1 MQSPLKS
8 MDQLAPFATAGEL
21 VAKKPEPI
29 VSCTP
34 NATLFEAME
43 VMQKRGVGLLLI
55 LENQRLAGVI
65 SERDCARGA
74 VLRSLDPRATPVRDV
89 MCADV
94 HVASPQ
100 MKIPE
105 CIMLMHE
112 KGIGHLPVV
121 SGNKVQGVLSVRDLM
136 GSLIERH
143 ERLLR
148 RLNEERLTLLYPD
161 PSSY

>member
-1 MQSPLKS
+1 MQSPLRS
-8 MDQLAPFATAGEL
+8 LEQLAPFATAGEL
-21 VAKKPEPI
+21 VAKKPEPV

-34 NATLFEAME
+34 NATLVEAMQ
-43 VMQKRGVGLLLI
+43 VMKEKGAGLLLI
-55 LENQRLAGVI
+55 LEGETLAGVI

-74 VLRSLDPRATPVRDV
+74 VLRSLDPRTTRVREI

-105 CIMLMHE
+105 CIMLMHD

-121 SGNKVQGVLSVRDLM
+121 DGKRVQGVLSVRDLM
-136 GSLIERH
+136 GALIERH

-148 RLNEERLTLLYPD
+148 RLNEERLTLLYSD

>member
-1 MQSPLKS
+1 ME
-8 MDQLAPFATAGEL
+8 QLVPFATAGQL
-21 VAKKPEPI
+21 IKKKPEPI

-34 NATLFEAME
+34 DATLFEAMQS
-43 VMQKRGVGLLLI
+43 MQAKAIGLLLI
-55 LENQRLAGVI
+55 LEKQRLVGVI
-65 SERDCARGA
+65 SERDCARGC
-74 VLRSLDPRATPVRDV
+74 VLRSLDPRTTRVRDV

-94 HVASPQ
+94 HIASPQ

-105 CIMLMHE
+105 CITLMHE
-112 KGIGHLPVV
+112 KSIGHLPVV
-121 SGNKVQGVLSVRDLM
+121 DQGRVEGVLSVRDLM

-148 RLNEERLTLLYPD
+148 RLHEERLTLLFPD